1 MNLILLGPPGS
12 GKGTQAQLLGR
23 ELGIVH
29 ISTGDMLRKAVA
41 ERTPLGL
48 EAARLMDAGQ
58 LVPDRVMIELIRGR
72 LGNGV
77 PGGFLLDGFP
87 RTVEQARALAGLLE
101 ETEERLDRVVFIQ
114 VERAELVR
122 RLLARAR
129 LEGRSDDTEEVI
141 DRRLEVYE
149 RQTLPVV
156 DWYRGRGLLV
166 EVDGGRPI
174 EEVLKAIRGSLE
186 PCGR

>member
-12 GKGTQAQLLGR
+12 GKGTQARLLV
-23 ELGIVH
+23 EEMGIVH
-29 ISTGDMLRKAVA
+29 ISTGEILRRAVA

-48 EAARLMDAGQ
+48 EAERLLSAGQ

-72 LGNGV
+72 IGSGV

-101 ETEERLDRVVFIQ
+101 ETGQRLDRVVFIR

-122 RLLARAR
+122 RLLGRAR

-141 DRRLEVYE
+141 ERRLEVYE
-149 RQTLPVV
+149 RQTLPVA

-166 EVDGGRPI
+166 EVDGGRTI
-174 EEVLKAIRGSLE
+174 EGVLKAIRGSLE